1 MKTIHEWLDEYAVSH
16 QNPTNKLIHYI
27 CVPLIMISVLGL
39 FWSIPVHGLVPGA
52 ALPSLDG
59 EAISLVNVATIFMLG
74 ALLFYVRLSPM
85 LALGMVLEAIAMIAF
100 VYWLDYANLA
110 PVWLLSILI
119 FVVSW
124 IFQFI
129 GHNIE
134 GKKPSFFKD
143 VQFLLIGPIWIL
155 GYVYR
160 QLGIRY

>member
-39 FWSIPVHGLVPGA
+39 FWSIPVHGLLPAA
-52 ALPSLDG
+52 ALPSQAG
-59 EAISLVNVATIFMLG
+59 ESISLLNVATVFMVG
-74 ALLFYVRLSPM
+74 ALLFYIQLSPM
-85 LALGMVLEAIAMIAF
+85 LALGMVFEAAAMIAF
-100 VYWLDYANLA
+100 VYWLDYANFA